1 MTEAADIIRDKRRH
15 WAAPGGSHDRK
26 VRILARWLP
35 GLVGVVAAAMIVGP
49 LFTDGELSF
58 LLDRNKV
65 AVTTERLRVTNAM
78 YRGEDKNQRPFTIT
92 AGSAVQ
98 VSARE
103 PIVRMENLAA
113 RIRLTDGPAELTA
126 ARGAYNYDAETV
138 QVEGPVLF
146 TAADGYRL
154 STENVAIDLN
164 NRRVNGSG
172 GVSGAVP
179 SGTFS
184 ADRISAD
191 LDNRILTLDGNVRMR
206 FVQKSFRIPR

>member
-1 MTEAADIIRDKRRH
+1 MTEAADLIRDKRRH

-49 LFTDGELSF
+49 LFTEGELSF

-65 AVTTERLRVTNAM
+65 AVTQERLRVTNAM
-78 YRGEDKNQRPFTIT
+78 YRGEDGQGRPFTVT

-103 PIVRMENLAA
+103 PVVRMENIAA
-113 RIRLTDGPAELTA
+113 RIRLSDGPAELTA
-126 ARGAYNYDAETV
+126 ARGAYDYSAQTV
-138 QVEGPVLF
+138 SADGPVLF

-154 STENVAIDLN
+154 STANVLIDL
-164 NRRVNGSG
+164 RSRKVWGSG

-179 SGTFS
+179 AGTFS
-184 ADRISAD
+184 ADRLSAD
-191 LDNRILTLDGNVRMR
+191 LDSRVLVLDGNVRLR
-206 FVQKSFRIPR
+206 IDQTSFRIPR